1 MRARKITLVERAPP
15 KRFTGIVTAM
25 KESFGFIERADLVKE
40 VRYSEK
46 YLKFCV
52 ILEETIGSH
61 LLLFCNVN
69 DVKSRTQHDYD
80 HNCILKIF

>member
-40 VRYSEK
+40 V
-46 YLKFCV
+46 L
-52 ILEETIGSH
+52 
-61 LLLFCNVN
+61 
-69 DVKSRTQHDYD
+69 
-80 HNCILKIF
+80 